1 MTLKLSSAK
10 LAIYLQ
16 NAFFGFEKLGFYDT
30 GGSVFPSDT
39 LCICRKIIG
48 IRLLGSVLPDKLFY
62 IHDAPSA
69 MNCKH
74 VSLCEVNDY
83 VLHASDVYHGSYIY
97 VLTGR
102 ILAAVVSRGDLQTF
116 TTGIKLHTTVCD
128 NGILLNQIGMVR

>member
-1 MTLKLSSAK
+1 
-10 LAIYLQ
+10 
-16 NAFFGFEKLGFYDT
+16 
-30 GGSVFPSDT
+30 
-39 LCICRKIIG
+39 
-48 IRLLGSVLPDKLFY
+48 
-62 IHDAPSA
+62 

-116 TTGIKLHTTVCD
+116 TTGIKLPTTVCD